1 MTYKLF
7 TPPTMSKRIYP
18 LLYQLH
24 HQMQSLL
31 APVIKQVLLGLFL
44 LISIGASYTT
54 TYAETITVPSKI
66 TFANMQLHIS
76 PSAKKEIEEKVKS
89 LTASP
94 THYQILLD
102 RVNLYMPIIEKILK
116 EEGMP
121 EDFKYLIIQE
131 SALISDQVSESNA
144 VGFWQFKQEAAT
156 EVGMQINSHI
166 DERMHIVE
174 ATRGFAKYV
183 KKHYS
188 HFNNWLYS
196 LLGFYLG
203 RGGTI
208 LYIKEKKWHIKPKK
222 AAIDH
227 RAHWYIYHFIAHKLV
242 FQKVIGKKKHPHLR
256 LYEYKASSGKQLAAI
271 SRHFEVPLQHIQ
283 EYNKWLKTT
292 EVPTN
297 TRCAIIVPLKHG
309 QYKRLDTTEPATKRP
324 KKDVIDYSSY
334 YQHADKFPTI
344 ALDNAPK
351 RKMNHATVLPTEALL
366 INGIPGIVAKEEDT
380 LASLTER
387 GNILLSEFLTYNDIT
402 AEHLIQTGQV
412 YYFQKK
418 HSKGPIHYHIT
429 QPAETWWSIAQKYGV
444 QLSALWHKNRMKEVT
459 DLQLGQV
466 VWLRFIRPARIP
478 IDYVQT
484 PDLKDDDITTQ
495 SMAQESQEEEESL
508 QVEMVSLDL

>member
-1 MTYKLF
+1 MRNRIYIQFYKL
-7 TPPTMSKRIYP
+7 
-18 LLYQLH
+18 H
-24 HQMQSLL
+24 HRMQYCL
-31 APVIKQVLLGLFL
+31 AAAIKQVLFGLFL
-44 LISIGASYTT
+44 LISIIPSTT

-76 PSAKKEIEEKVKS
+76 KSAKKEIEEKVKS

-94 THYQILLD
+94 KHYEILLE

-121 EDFKYLIIQE
+121 EDFKYLAIQE

-144 VGFWQFKQEAAT
+144 VGFWQFKQAAAT
-156 EVGMQINSHI
+156 EIGIQIDRHI

-174 ATRGFAKYV
+174 STRGFAKYV

-196 LLGFYLG
+196 LLAFYLG
-203 RGGTI
+203 RGGTN
-208 LYIKEKKWHIKPKK
+208 LYIKEKRWHIKPKK

-227 RAHWYIYHFIAHKLV
+227 RTHWYIYYFIAHKLV

-256 LYEYKASSGKQLAAI
+256 LYEYNAASGKQLEAI
-271 SRHFEVPLQHIQ
+271 SQHFKVPLQHIQ
-283 EYNKWLKTT
+283 DYNKWLKTT
-292 EVPTN
+292 KIPTTN
-297 TRCAIIVPLKHG
+297 RCAVIIPLKHG
-309 QYKRLDTTEPATKRP
+309 QYNCLDTKKTCTKRP
-324 KKDVIDYSSY
+324 KKAVIDYSSY

-344 ALDNAPK
+344 TLENSPK
-351 RKMNHATVLPTEALL
+351 SKINHEDALPTEAFL
-366 INGIPGIVAKEEDT
+366 INGIPGLVAKAKDT
-380 LASLTER
+380 IASLAEK
-387 GNILLSEFLTYNDIT
+387 GHLPLSEFLTYNDIT
-402 AEHLIQTGQV
+402 EEHLVQTGQV
-412 YYFQKK
+412 YYLHKK

-466 VWLRFIRPARIP
+466 VWLRFIRPVHIP
-478 IDYVQT
+478 IDYLKT
-484 PDLKDDDITTQ
+484 PVIR
-495 SMAQESQEEEESL
+495 
-508 QVEMVSLDL
+508 